1 MRILDDL
8 PKGSGLPPIFFT
20 KKPMLST
27 GLLSFDYVS
36 GGGYPIGDIT
46 EIYGESGSGKTA
58 SVLRSIAHAQEEGKY
73 CAFIDMEHSFPAS
86 LAESSSI
93 DSSRLFVLS
102 PSCGED
108 AFSMMSELVRT
119 DAIDL
124 LALDSVTA
132 LIPKDDLDRRVSEQ
146 EDTVSSL
153 LKRQLPEFLT
163 LVKASNTA
171 VVFINQV
178 RSNMK
183 RLGLPTKSTGGRM
196 VKHYAALR
204 IETSCGEML
213 EGKGRMVGREVR
225 CVATKSLSIFPG
237 RKASFDVFN
246 DIGAD
251 DVRFFADVAERLGK
265 LYFTEACSI
274 LFNGREFQSYSALR
288 SYLRAGGKA
297 CSDRIREDAIRHC
310 GERGSW

>member
-1 MRILDDL
+1 
-8 PKGSGLPPIFFT
+8 
-20 KKPMLST
+20 
-27 GLLSFDYVS
+27 
-36 GGGYPIGDIT
+36 
-46 EIYGESGSGKTA
+46 
-58 SVLRSIAHAQEEGKY
+58 
-73 CAFIDMEHSFPAS
+73 
-86 LAESSSI
+86 
-93 DSSRLFVLS
+93 
-102 PSCGED
+102 
-108 AFSMMSELVRT
+108 MMSELVRT

-132 LIPKDDLDRRVSEQ
+132 LISKDDLERRVSEQ

-288 SYLRAGGKA
+288 SYLRADGKA

>member
-132 LIPKDDLDRRVSEQ
+132 LISKDDLERRVSEQ

-265 LYFTEACSI
+265 LDFTEACSI

-288 SYLRAGGKA
+288 SYLRADGKA

>member
-73 CAFIDMEHSFPAS
+73 CAFIDMEHSFPSS

-132 LIPKDDLDRRVSEQ
+132 LISKDDLERRVSEQ

-163 LVKASNTA
+163 LVTASNTA
-171 VVFINQV
+171 EAAWLADKIDRRPHGEALCRPPHRDILRGDAGRKRQDGWT
-178 RSNMK
+178 RSPMRRNEEPLHIPGQESFL
-183 RLGLPTKSTGGRM
+183 RRIQRHRGGRCPI
-196 VKHYAALR
+196 LR
-204 IETSCGEML
+204 RCCRTPRQAVFHGSML
-213 EGKGRMVGREVR
+213 HPFQRQGIPKLFRPSFLSQSRR
-225 CVATKSLSIFPG
+225 KSLF
-237 RKASFDVFN
+237 
-246 DIGAD
+246 
-251 DVRFFADVAERLGK
+251 
-265 LYFTEACSI
+265 
-274 LFNGREFQSYSALR
+274 
-288 SYLRAGGKA
+288 
-297 CSDRIREDAIRHC
+297 
-310 GERGSW
+310 